1 VTFKEQAMFKETMP
15 RIYVAGKFRAQTPYL
30 IEVNIRRAEDLALQV
45 ARLGG
50 IPVCPHTMYRFY
62 QHSLPDQFWIEATLS
77 LLTTCHAMVVNQPY
91 IHIADSTGTRGEI
104 SYCMEKP
111 LPLFYD
117 DPTVPNNGGALA
129 KWISKWRNSLVQ
141 SP

>member
-1 VTFKEQAMFKETMP
+1 MFEETMP

-50 IPVCPHTMYRFY
+50 IPVFPHTMYRFY
-62 QHSLPDQFWIEATLS
+62 QNSLPDQFWPEATLS

-91 IHIADSTGTRGEI
+91 IYIADSAGTMGEI
-104 SYCMEKP
+104 EYCMEKP
-111 LPLFYD
+111 LPVFYD